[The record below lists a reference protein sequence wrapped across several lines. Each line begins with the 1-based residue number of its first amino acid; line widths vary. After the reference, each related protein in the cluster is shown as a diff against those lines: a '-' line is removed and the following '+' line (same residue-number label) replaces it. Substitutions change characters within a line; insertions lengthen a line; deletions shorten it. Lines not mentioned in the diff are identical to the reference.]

1 MVASQATLEEY
12 FDDQEMMVIHRVHL
26 EMEKARL
33 DLENQQCYELVH
45 GNELIV
51 IEDTDSEGD
60 GTEHHESRSLAI
72 TIYNPSKTNILLY
85 AKTIYANNNNNN
97 TYTNTNN

>member
-85 AKTIYANNNNNN
+85 AKTIYANNNN